1 MKIVIAGSR
10 NFNNYDFLENKINE
24 LIKNKQIDITE
35 IVSGKAKGADFLGE
49 KYASLNNISIK
60 EFPANW
66 NLYGKK
72 AGFLRN
78 QEMGNYADVLI
89 AFWDGNSKG
98 TKHMIDYMKSLK
110 KQVFVFNFKEQKIKY
125 IENGNIFNSSCE
137 FLINPVN
144 TVGVMGKGLALQFKN
159 LFPNN
164 FLKYR
169 QHCLNGNL
177 TIGKLLIITE
187 NNKKI
192 INFPTK
198 EDWRNPSKL
207 EYIILGLEKL
217 EIAIERFN
225 IKSIAFPKMGCGLG
239 GLDWN
244 TVLPEIIKFFE
255 RISDDIV
262 IEIYI

>member
-177 TIGKLLIITE
+177 TIGKLLITTE

-225 IKSIAFPKMGCGLG
+225 IKSIAFPKIGCGLG

-244 TVLPEIIKFFE
+244 NVLPEIIKFFE

>member
-10 NFNNYDFLENKINE
+10 NFNDYDFLENKINE

-98 TKHMIDYMKSLK
+98 TKHMIDYMRNLK
-110 KQVFVFNFKEQKIKY
+110 KQVFVFNFNKQKIKY

-177 TIGKLLIITE
+177 TIGKLLITTE

-198 EDWRNPSKL
+198 EDWKNPSKL

-217 EIAIERFN
+217 ETAINKFN
-225 IKSIAFPKMGCGLG
+225 IKSIAFPKIGAGLG
-239 GLDWN
+239 GLNWN
-244 TVLPEIIKFFE
+244 LVLEEIKKFHQ
-255 RISDDIV
+255 RINPNVI

>member
-177 TIGKLLIITE
+177 TIGKLLITTE

-225 IKSIAFPKMGCGLG
+225 IKSIAFPKIGCGLV

-244 TVLPEIIKFFE
+244 NVLPEIIKFFE

>member
-89 AFWDGNSKG
+89 AF
-98 TKHMIDYMKSLK
+98 
-110 KQVFVFNFKEQKIKY
+110 
-125 IENGNIFNSSCE
+125 
-137 FLINPVN
+137 
-144 TVGVMGKGLALQFKN
+144 
-159 LFPNN
+159 
-164 FLKYR
+164 
-169 QHCLNGNL
+169 
-177 TIGKLLIITE
+177 
-187 NNKKI
+187 
-192 INFPTK
+192 
-198 EDWRNPSKL
+198 
-207 EYIILGLEKL
+207 
-217 EIAIERFN
+217 
-225 IKSIAFPKMGCGLG
+225 
-239 GLDWN
+239 
-244 TVLPEIIKFFE
+244 
-255 RISDDIV
+255 
-262 IEIYI
+262 

>member
-177 TIGKLLIITE
+177 TIGKLLITTE

-225 IKSIAFPKMGCGLG
+225 IKSIAFPKIGCGLG

-244 TVLPEIIKFFE
+244 NVLPEIIKFFE
-255 RISDDIV
+255 RVSDDIV

>member
-1 MKIVIAGSR
+1 MKTIIAGCR
-10 NFNNYDFLENKINE
+10 TFNDFDFMEKSIDILVNLGK
-24 LIKNKQIDITE
+24 IDITE
-35 IVSGKAKGADFLGE
+35 VVSGKAKGADSLGE
-49 KYASLNNISIK
+49 KYASLNNIPVK

-66 NLYGKK
+66 DLYGKK
-72 AGFLRN
+72 AGILRN
-78 QEMGNYADVLI
+78 QEMGNYADILI
-89 AFWDGNSKG
+89 AFWDGNSRG

-110 KQVFVFNFKEQKIKY
+110 KQVFIFHFKEPKIKY
-125 IENGNIFNSSCE
+125 IENGNIFDSSCE

-169 QHCLNGNL
+169 QHCLEGNL
-177 TIGKLLIITE
+177 SIGKLLITSE
-187 NNKKI
+187 NNRKI

-217 EIAIERFN
+217 ETAIERFN
-225 IKSIAFPKMGCGLG
+225 IKSIAFPKIGSGLG

-244 TVLPEIIKFFE
+244 LVLEEIKKFHE
-255 RISDDIV
+255 RINKNVI

>member
-1 MKIVIAGSR
+1 
-10 NFNNYDFLENKINE
+10 
-24 LIKNKQIDITE
+24 
-35 IVSGKAKGADFLGE
+35 
-49 KYASLNNISIK
+49 
-60 EFPANW
+60 
-66 NLYGKK
+66 
-72 AGFLRN
+72 
-78 QEMGNYADVLI
+78 
-89 AFWDGNSKG
+89 
-98 TKHMIDYMKSLK
+98 MIDYMKSLK

-177 TIGKLLIITE
+177 TIGKLLITTE

-225 IKSIAFPKMGCGLG
+225 IKSIAFPKIGYGLG

>member
-35 IVSGKAKGADFLGE
+35 IVSGKAKGTDFLGE

-110 KQVFVFNFKEQKIKY
+110 KQIFVFNFKEQKIKY

-164 FLKYR
+164 FVKYR

-177 TIGKLLIITE
+177 TIGKLLITTE

-225 IKSIAFPKMGCGLG
+225 IKSIAFPKIGCSLG

>member
-177 TIGKLLIITE
+177 TIGKLLITTE
-187 NNKKI
+187 NNEKI

-225 IKSIAFPKMGCGLG
+225 IKSIAFPKIGCGLG

-244 TVLPEIIKFFE
+244 NVLPEIIKFFE

>member
-1 MKIVIAGSR
+1 MKIIIAGSR

-177 TIGKLLIITE
+177 TIGKLLITTE

-225 IKSIAFPKMGCGLG
+225 IKSIAFPKIGCGLG

-244 TVLPEIIKFFE
+244 NVLPEIIKFFE